1 MDEDEDQDE
10 DEKVRVPEETDP
22 LQKIIGLQTFE
33 GFWDFDAPLLPAQG
47 ARGTAF
53 ENVGY
58 YPRSNFPG
66 REDGQGE
73 GSMGNGKV
81 AEKAKQW
88 LAGTSVEDGKVIQG
102 WWEWAGKL
110 VQGGE
115 QAA

>member
-1 MDEDEDQDE
+1 
-10 DEKVRVPEETDP
+10 VPEETDP

-33 GFWDFDAPLLPAQG
+33 GFWDFDAPLLLA
-47 ARGTAF
+47 
-53 ENVGY
+53 VGVSSQHKV
-58 YPRSNFPG
+58 PEGLRLRMWATILAVTFLEG
-66 REDGQGE
+66 KMDKEKEVGE
-73 GSMGNGKV
+73 MV